1 MTVPARFAL
10 QKLMPLLGKGLK
22 KGGKFAWQTLKPANA
37 MEAAIRYGPD
47 VFLWPAIAGGM
58 APEGTGVGGR
68 AALAAE
74 DAFIGLGASALG
86 QLAGG
91 GIGHKLAK
99 MKRFKDNKE
108 LLSTAI
114 TVGDLSAGPLNILA
128 PRPVMNKVYGDAN
141 LSQEELI
148 RKQIQAEERE
158 KYEALINVLGGG
170 AGMAAKH
177 FNIANVG

>member
-1 MTVPARFAL
+1 MRFAL
-10 QKLMPLLGKGLK
+10 SKLMPLLGKGLE

-58 APEGTGVGGR
+58 APEGTGMGGR
-68 AALAAE
+68 A
-74 DAFIGLGASALG
+74 ASALG

-91 GIGHKLAK
+91 GIGHRLSK
-99 MKRFKDNKE
+99 MKRFKDNKD

-114 TVGDLSAGPLNILA
+114 TVGDLSAGPLNIIA

-141 LSQEELI
+141 LGQEELV

-158 KYEALINVLGGG
+158 KYEALINLLGGG
-170 AGMAAKH
+170 AGVAAKH

>member
-1 MTVPARFAL
+1 MTLPRFAL
-10 QKLMPLLGKGLK
+10 SKLMPLLGKGLEE
-22 KGGKFAWQTLKPANA
+22 GGKFAWRTLKPANA

-58 APEGTGVGGR
+58 APEGTGMGGR

-74 DAFIGLGASALG
+74 DAFIGIGASALG

-91 GIGHKLAK
+91 GIGHRLAK
-99 MKRFKDNKE
+99 MKRFKDNKD

-114 TVGDLSAGPLNILA
+114 TVGDLSAGPLNIIA

-141 LSQEELI
+141 LGQEELV

-158 KYEALINVLGGG
+158 KYEALINLLGGG
-170 AGMAAKH
+170 AGVAAKH